1 MLRRTVLA
9 IAALAGFALATP
21 AMPSLAQ
28 QGPPAM
34 PNPTSSGYAPVNGV
48 ELYYATYG
56 KGEPL
61 VLLHGGLMTIDGF
74 SNIIPILAE
83 THEVI
88 AVELQGHGHTGP
100 FERPMSFENM
110 AADVAGLIR
119 HLGHARADVMG
130 YSMGGGVALRLALDH
145 PELVRRVI
153 LTSTPFA
160 FSGWHDY
167 NANGMRGMNESLAEP
182 MKATPLY
189 QMFAA
194 VNPDPEANW
203 SKLIAGMGSFIG
215 KDYDWSAE
223 IGTLKAP
230 TMLVA
235 GDWDAVRTSH
245 TAKFFELLGG
255 GLQDAG
261 WDGANMNQNRLAI
274 IPGETHYT
282 IGNSP
287 RLAETVLGFLDAN

>member
-1 MLRRTVLA
+1 
-9 IAALAGFALATP
+9 
-21 AMPSLAQ
+21 MPT
-28 QGPPAM
+28 
-34 PNPTSSGYAPVNGV
+34 PTSSGYAPVNGV

-61 VLLHGGLMTIDGF
+61 VLLHGGLMTIEGF

-83 THEVI
+83 KHEVI

-110 AADVAGLIR
+110 AADVAGLIK
-119 HLGHARADVMG
+119 HLGHARADIMG

-145 PELVRRVI
+145 PELVRRLV

-160 FSGWHDY
+160 FAGWHDY
-167 NANGMRGMNESLAEP
+167 NANGMRAMDVSHAEP
-182 MKATPLY
+182 MKQSPLY

-203 SKLIAGMGSFIG
+203 PKLIAGMSSFIG
-215 KDYDWSAE
+215 RDYDWSAE
-223 IGTLKAP
+223 IGKLEAP
-230 TMLVA
+230 TMLVV

-245 TAKFFELLGG
+245 TTRFFELLGG
-255 GLQDAG
+255 GQRMPAG
-261 WDGANMNQNRLAI
+261 TA
-274 IPGETHYT
+274 PT
-282 IGNSP
+282 
-287 RLAETVLGFLDAN
+287 